1 MRKYTFVSLPKKKI
15 AKKPKNIPIPPA
27 RGVGRVWNL
36 WGLRLSAVSIKIWN
50 LFESKITMSET
61 ITEIKNP
68 PKTVHNIV
76 LSPKIC
82 IPDLR

>member
-1 MRKYTFVSLPKKKI
+1 MTKKLR
-15 AKKPKNIPIPPA
+15 NIPIPPA

-61 ITEIKNP
+61 IIEIKNP
-68 PKTVHNIV
+68 PKMVHNIV

-82 IPDLR
+82 ISSLW